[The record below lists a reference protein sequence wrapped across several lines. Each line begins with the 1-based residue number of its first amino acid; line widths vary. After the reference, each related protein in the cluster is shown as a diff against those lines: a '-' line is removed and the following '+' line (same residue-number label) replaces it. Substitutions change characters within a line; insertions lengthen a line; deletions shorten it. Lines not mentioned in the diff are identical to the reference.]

1 MLFKKE
7 AILGVNVDDMTK
19 VGVFEVIRK
28 ENIVAIDDLVKAR
41 LEVMF
46 GVAFLKSEVCL
57 EWSFFLIWIMS
68 LMNWKNPLMKSFLR
82 PQLVRIHQILAD
94 SHQLVHLI

>member
-1 MLFKKE
+1 
-7 AILGVNVDDMTK
+7 MTK
-19 VGVFEVIRK
+19 VGVFEVTEKVIRNG
-28 ENIVAIDDLVKAR
+28 NIVAIEDLVKAR

-46 GVAFLKSEVCL
+46 GLAFLKSEVCL

-68 LMNWKNPLMKSFLR
+68 LISWKNLLIKSFLR
-82 PQLVRIHQILAD
+82 PQLVRNHQIQAD

>member
-19 VGVFEVIRK
+19 IGVFEATEKVIRK

-41 LEVMF
+41 SEVMF

-57 EWSFFLIWIMS
+57 EWIFFLIWIMN
-68 LMNWKNPLMKSFLR
+68 LMNWKNPLIKSFLR
-82 PQLVRIHQILAD
+82 PQLLRNHQILAEF
-94 SHQLVHLI
+94 